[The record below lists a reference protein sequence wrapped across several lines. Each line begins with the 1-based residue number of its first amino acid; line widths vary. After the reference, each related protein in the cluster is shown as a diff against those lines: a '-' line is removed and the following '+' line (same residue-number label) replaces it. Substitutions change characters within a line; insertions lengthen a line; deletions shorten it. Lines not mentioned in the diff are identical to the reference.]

1 MSHQGAKVTAIK
13 ILTWVDIVT
22 YSFLL
27 LFGIRN
33 TVKILIMQ
41 G

>member
-1 MSHQGAKVTAIK
+1 MNECRKKKTIAI
-13 ILTWVDIVT
+13 IGWIDVVT

-33 TVKILIMQ
+33 TVVILIK
-41 G
+41 

>member
-1 MSHQGAKVTAIK
+1 MGSIKAKFVAIK
-13 ILTWVDIVT
+13 IIGWIDVAT

-33 TVKILIMQ
+33 TVKILVQ
-41 G
+41 